1 MGFKRKG
8 WRAEANCTGRLERG
22 ALSVPCRVVDIS
34 EDGVRLDSRMLVK
47 VGDAV
52 QLVIEV
58 APEKVVTCQLQV
70 VYVQSPRLGAKI
82 VSISQED
89 KERLTQ
95 FLDDRALSNFSR
107 R

>member
-8 WRAEANCTGRLERG
+8 WRAQVNCTGRLERG
-22 ALSVPCRVVDIS
+22 TLSVPCKVVDVS

-47 VGDAV
+47 TGDTV

-70 VYVQSPRLGAKI
+70 VYVRSQRLGGRI
-82 VSISQED
+82 VSISQKD

-95 FLDDRALSNFSR
+95 FLDDRVLSNFSR

>member
-8 WRAEANCTGRLERG
+8 WRAEVNCIGRLERG
-22 ALSVPCRVVDIS
+22 ALSVPCKVVDIS
-34 EDGVRLDSRMLVK
+34 EDGVRLDSRMLAK
-47 VGDAV
+47 AGDTV

-58 APEKVVTCQLQV
+58 APEKVVTCQLEV
-70 VYVQSPRLGAKI
+70 VYVRSLRLGAKI
-82 VSISQED
+82 ASISPDD

>member
-22 ALSVPCRVVDIS
+22 ALSVPCKVVDVS
-34 EDGVRLDSRMLVK
+34 EDGVRLDSRMLVQA
-47 VGDAV
+47 GDTV

-58 APEKVVTCQLQV
+58 APEKAVTCQLEV
-70 VYVQSPRLGAKI
+70 VYVRSPRLGAKI
-82 VSISQED
+82 VSISPDD
-89 KERLTQ
+89 KKRLNH